1 MTTKMLTTIL
11 VDLYLLYKGSSTTA
25 RNWLDRS
32 MELNQTYEFYFA
44 RFEVLTAVLAKI
56 TVFWDIMS
64 YQLTK
69 CYRRVERTNCCL
81 FECQQS
87 NKRVSSYTA
96 RLWTKAQIST
106 RCKLHN
112 IICLNMQMQIN
123 EVALIVK
130 SNNLL

>member
-56 TVFWDIMS
+56 TVF
-64 YQLTK
+64 
-69 CYRRVERTNCCL
+69 
-81 FECQQS
+81 
-87 NKRVSSYTA
+87 
-96 RLWTKAQIST
+96 
-106 RCKLHN
+106 
-112 IICLNMQMQIN
+112 
-123 EVALIVK
+123 
-130 SNNLL
+130 